1 MLVQQSYSPKGI
13 DDHRPCL
20 DKVYADSCSKSTKQ
34 LNRALGHIQTL
45 TLDSVGSLSEAIEM
59 INCEEDKIEVNLDK
73 VGASLE
79 ATMTFI
85 GNASTQTANLRR
97 QKIMEDINKNLVPFT
112 MDISLHMCHCCSD
125 LNL

>member
-1 MLVQQSYSPKGI
+1 M
-13 DDHRPCL
+13 D
-20 DKVYADSCSKSTKQ
+20 
-34 LNRALGHIQTL
+34 RALGHIQTL

-59 INCEEDKIEVNLDK
+59 INCEEDEVEVNLDK
-73 VGASLE
+73 TGASLE

-85 GNASTQTANLRR
+85 GNASIQTANLRR
-97 QKIMEDINKNLVPFT
+97 QKIVEDINKNLVPFT